1 MPALSPTMSH
11 GNLAAWHVK
20 VGDEVSPGDALADVE
35 TDKAVL
41 AWENQDD
48 GFVAALLRPDGAKD
62 IPVGAPLLIL
72 VEEKAD
78 VAKFEAAAAAS
89 ASASASSSS
98 SAAASPSSS
107 SSSLPARLIGPAAA
121 RILRQAGLSL
131 SSGSLSATGP
141 KGTLTK
147 EDAEAAVAA
156 AKSGGGSSSSSAA
169 NPAASSAPAPAPAP
183 APKNAAAPAAA
194 RAPPLGAL
202 PPPRPGADFEDV
214 PHSQMRRVIAS
225 RLSASKAE
233 VPHAYYRADADLTAL
248 TRLRASLKSKGGGGK
263 PPSVNDFVI
272 AAAARATPCPAS
284 PAAAAPSPRPCS

>member
-1 MPALSPTMSH
+1 M
-11 GNLAAWHVK
+11 
-20 VGDEVSPGDALADVE
+20 
-35 TDKAVL
+35 
-41 AWENQDD
+41 
-48 GFVAALLRPDGAKD
+48 
-62 IPVGAPLLIL
+62 GAPLLIL

-78 VAKFEAAAAAS
+78 VAKFEGYRPSEEAGEGGAAAAAS

-183 APKNAAAPAAA
+183 APKNAAAP
-194 RAPPLGAL
+194 L
-202 PPPRPGADFEDV
+202 DYTSEDDLEE
-214 PHSQMRRVIAS
+214 HLAEFDRS
-225 RLSASKAE
+225 RE
-233 VPHAYYRADADLTAL
+233 GRG
-248 TRLRASLKSKGGGGK
+248 KGGGG
-263 PPSVNDFVI
+263 
-272 AAAARATPCPAS
+272 
-284 PAAAAPSPRPCS
+284 